1 VATSIAQQSNGNA
14 ADPTAAVIL
23 VVDDDLA
30 VREVA
35 SRVLRRA
42 GYRVLEAADGQ
53 EALAVARGEAGR
65 LDLLLT
71 DVVMPGMNG
80 RELAERLTEVRP
92 ETRMLYMSAYTEDEV
107 LLRGIRIAEMNFLSK
122 PFSLDGLRDAVRQAL
137 AA

>member
-1 VATSIAQQSNGNA
+1 MPTPSAQQLDGNA
-14 ADPTAAVIL
+14 TDTTAALIL

-42 GYRVLEAADGQ
+42 GYRVLEAADGE

-80 RELAERLTEVRP
+80 RELAERLSEVRP
-92 ETRMLYMSAYTEDEV
+92 ETRLLYMSAYTEDEV

-137 AA
+137 TA

>member
-1 VATSIAQQSNGNA
+1 MVTPNAEQSDGNA
-14 ADPTAAVIL
+14 ADATIAVIL

-92 ETRMLYMSAYTEDEV
+92 ETRLLYMSAYTEDEV
-107 LLRGIRIAEMNFLSK
+107 ILRGIRIAEMNFLSK
-122 PFSLDGLRDAVRQAL
+122 PFSLDTLRDAVRQAL
-137 AA
+137 VA